1 MTFFFCVKQEN
12 KEFDKEENRREKR
25 GIYQSKMKDLPST
38 VRPQNNA
45 ALISAI
51 FGITRFFAGPTY

>member
-45 ALISAI
+45 ALIIAI
-51 FGITRFFAGPTY
+51 LK